1 MLIRFSKNKYLI
13 IPFIVLF
20 LSSCSTLDGLKF
32 WQNQNEDPDEPRK
45 LQNISNK
52 VNIKSSWETSFDGF
66 NDLGNFLPAFSSD
79 NVFFA
84 SNSGS
89 VASLDAS
96 SGEQNWITELNF
108 LSSGVAAGFGIIVVS
123 DIDGNVIA
131 LNQRDG
137 SILWNVN
144 VKGEVLSKAVID
156 PKGVIIKTGSGELIS
171 LDKDSGEIIW
181 SYRSK
186 LPTLTIRG
194 SSSPVIYDENIYVT
208 FDSGRLGVFEIDSG
222 FPIWDGAISYV
233 SGTSELENLIDAD
246 SDPLVEA
253 GLVYTT
259 NYQGKLNIFDIAQQ
273 RSIWTFDLSS
283 FYTPIVTRG
292 MLIVVESNSGIRSFS
307 SKNLEESWSN
317 EEYLNRSLSNPV
329 SYKGNIVVGDFEGY
343 LHIINP
349 INGITISR
357 TKLSRKP
364 IKSIY
369 ARSNNLFVIDEKFN
383 VFSID
388 I

>member
-1 MLIRFSKNKYLI
+1 MLIRFSKNNYLI

-253 GLVYTT
+253 GLIYTT

>member
-1 MLIRFSKNKYLI
+1 MLIRFSKNNYLI

-20 LSSCSTLDGLKF
+20 LSSCSTLDGLNF

>member
-1 MLIRFSKNKYLI
+1 M
-13 IPFIVLF
+13 
-20 LSSCSTLDGLKF
+20 
-32 WQNQNEDPDEPRK
+32 
-45 LQNISNK
+45 
-52 VNIKSSWETSFDGF
+52 
-66 NDLGNFLPAFSSD
+66 
-79 NVFFA
+79 
-84 SNSGS
+84 
-89 VASLDAS
+89 
-96 SGEQNWITELNF
+96 
-108 LSSGVAAGFGIIVVS
+108 
-123 DIDGNVIA
+123 
-131 LNQRDG
+131 
-137 SILWNVN
+137 
-144 VKGEVLSKAVID
+144 
-156 PKGVIIKTGSGELIS
+156 
-171 LDKDSGEIIW
+171 
-181 SYRSK
+181 
-186 LPTLTIRG
+186 
-194 SSSPVIYDENIYVT
+194 T
-208 FDSGRLGVFEIDSG
+208 FDI
-222 FPIWDGAISYV
+222 
-233 SGTSELENLIDAD
+233 
-246 SDPLVEA
+246 
-253 GLVYTT
+253 
-259 NYQGKLNIFDIAQQ
+259 
-273 RSIWTFDLSS
+273 SS

>member
-1 MLIRFSKNKYLI
+1 MLIRFSKNNYLI

>member
-1 MLIRFSKNKYLI
+1 MLIRFSKNNYLI
-13 IPFIVLF
+13 ISFIVLF

-259 NYQGKLNIFDIAQQ
+259 NYQGKLNIFDVAQQ

>member
-1 MLIRFSKNKYLI
+1 MLIRFSKNNYLI

-194 SSSPVIYDENIYVT
+194 SSSPVIYEENIYVT

>member
-1 MLIRFSKNKYLI
+1 MLIRFSKNNYLI

-259 NYQGKLNIFDIAQQ
+259 NYQGKLNIFDVAQQ